1 MQYNY
6 QSLFCKYGKY
16 LYISFLLAPF
26 FLIIILS
33 FSIYTSYLWYNGLT
47 SLSAKVV
54 ALLCLCVNLISL
66 FPFCLLTYRKPVF
79 PLYLLAFSLKF
90 SFYATSFTL
99 NFPFRKHQKCD
110 FFLSAS
116 FVLQHDIT
124 VIIPFWILFL
134 L

>member
-6 QSLFCKYGKY
+6 QSLFYKYGKY
-16 LYISFLLAPF
+16 LYISFLVPF

-33 FSIYTSYLWYNGLT
+33 FSIHTSYLWYNGIT
-47 SLSAKVV
+47 SLSVKVV

-66 FPFCLLTYRKPVF
+66 FLFCLLTNRKPVF
-79 PLYLLAFSLKF
+79 SLYLLAFSSKF
-90 SFYATSFTL
+90 SFCATSVPL